1 MKDPATP
8 ADLAPLPGE
17 NENDPLVC
25 IEADDGCL
33 EWVSIKQLSEA
44 QQRLSA
50 LAADV
55 HSHKVPSSLYVED
68 HPAFETLDIT
78 PQIFRER
85 FNRYCK
91 QHYDYPAACGKS
103 NPYTG
108 SRVCNETDYLQYLRE
123 HFFYQ
128 LCSYRLEKSLH
139 IVKKEE
145 AAILKL
151 QDHVE
156 RESCILSR
164 QISCVSD
171 LEAQKKALQ
180 EENDELCLRSNTAEF
195 ARDSLRCEL
204 DGMKKKFSPRNLFA
218 RSFALLLCV
227 AFFTGIIC
235 FNSGKKSG
243 YDSGYQDGNEEG
255 LTAGYDSG
263 YDEGE
268 IAGERQ
274 GLSRGR
280 SEGYRDGYSD
290 GQRVAAVPSIR
301 SGTGTG
307 SSRQSAIAPGYIGNA
322 STGKFHLSSC
332 SYLPNQENQV
342 VLSSYDA
349 AIAAGYTPC
358 NYCLK

>member
-8 ADLAPLPGE
+8 TDLAPLPGE

-25 IEADDGCL
+25 IETEDGSMEWLPLSQLLKSRQQSLAVPTSDAQKDTDLVPYMEQQCL
-33 EWVSIKQLSEA
+33 VREK
-44 QQRLSA
+44 SA
-50 LAADV
+50 LQ
-55 HSHKVPSSLYVED
+55 SQNKE
-68 HPAFETLDIT
+68 
-78 PQIFRER
+78 
-85 FNRYCK
+85 
-91 QHYDYPAACGKS
+91 
-103 NPYTG
+103 
-108 SRVCNETDYLQYLRE
+108 LQ
-123 HFFYQ
+123 
-128 LCSYRLEKSLH
+128 SRLEYISRCYNEQSDAFTK
-139 IVKKEE
+139 
-145 AAILKL
+145 
-151 QDHVE
+151 
-156 RESCILSR
+156 RE
-164 QISCVSD
+164 QE
-171 LEAQKKALQ
+171 LETQNKALQ
-180 EENDELCLRSNTAEF
+180 VQLDGACV

-227 AFFTGIIC
+227 AFLTGIIC
-235 FNSGKKSG
+235 FNSGKKSS

-280 SEGYRDGYSD
+280 SEGYRDDYSD

-349 AIAAGYTPC
+349 AIAAGCTPC

>member
-8 ADLAPLPGE
+8 TDLAPLPGE

-25 IEADDGCL
+25 IETEDGSMEWLPLSQLLKSRQQSLAVPTSDAQKDTDLVPYMEQQCL
-33 EWVSIKQLSEA
+33 VREK
-44 QQRLSA
+44 SA
-50 LAADV
+50 LQ
-55 HSHKVPSSLYVED
+55 SQNKE
-68 HPAFETLDIT
+68 
-78 PQIFRER
+78 
-85 FNRYCK
+85 
-91 QHYDYPAACGKS
+91 
-103 NPYTG
+103 
-108 SRVCNETDYLQYLRE
+108 LQ
-123 HFFYQ
+123 
-128 LCSYRLEKSLH
+128 SRLEYISRCYNEQSDAFTK
-139 IVKKEE
+139 
-145 AAILKL
+145 
-151 QDHVE
+151 
-156 RESCILSR
+156 RE
-164 QISCVSD
+164 QE
-171 LEAQKKALQ
+171 LETQNKALQ
-180 EENDELCLRSNTAEF
+180 VQLDGACV

-227 AFFTGIIC
+227 AFLTGIIC

-263 YDEGE
+263 YDEGK
-268 IAGERQ
+268 ITGERQ

>member
-8 ADLAPLPGE
+8 TDLAPLPGE

-25 IEADDGCL
+25 IETEDGSMEWLPLSQLLKSRLQSLAVPTSDAQKDADLVPYMEQQCL
-33 EWVSIKQLSEA
+33 VREK
-44 QQRLSA
+44 SA
-50 LAADV
+50 LQ
-55 HSHKVPSSLYVED
+55 SQNKE
-68 HPAFETLDIT
+68 
-78 PQIFRER
+78 
-85 FNRYCK
+85 
-91 QHYDYPAACGKS
+91 
-103 NPYTG
+103 
-108 SRVCNETDYLQYLRE
+108 LQ
-123 HFFYQ
+123 
-128 LCSYRLEKSLH
+128 SRLEY
-139 IVKKEE
+139 
-145 AAILKL
+145 
-151 QDHVE
+151 
-156 RESCILSR
+156 
-164 QISCVSD
+164 ISCCYNEQSD
-171 LEAQKKALQ
+171 AFTKREQELETQNKALQ
-180 EENDELCLRSNTAEF
+180 AQLDGACV

-227 AFFTGIIC
+227 AFLTGIIC

-243 YDSGYQDGNEEG
+243 CDSGYQDGNEEG

-263 YDEGE
+263 DDEGE

>member
-8 ADLAPLPGE
+8 TDLAPLPGE

-25 IEADDGCL
+25 IETEDGSMEWLPLSQLLKSRQQSLAVPTSDAQKDTDLVPYMEQQCL
-33 EWVSIKQLSEA
+33 VREK
-44 QQRLSA
+44 SA
-50 LAADV
+50 LQ
-55 HSHKVPSSLYVED
+55 SQNKE
-68 HPAFETLDIT
+68 
-78 PQIFRER
+78 
-85 FNRYCK
+85 
-91 QHYDYPAACGKS
+91 
-103 NPYTG
+103 
-108 SRVCNETDYLQYLRE
+108 LQ
-123 HFFYQ
+123 
-128 LCSYRLEKSLH
+128 SRLEYISRCYNEQSDAFTK
-139 IVKKEE
+139 
-145 AAILKL
+145 
-151 QDHVE
+151 
-156 RESCILSR
+156 RE
-164 QISCVSD
+164 QE
-171 LEAQKKALQ
+171 LETQNKALQ
-180 EENDELCLRSNTAEF
+180 VQLDGACV

>member
-8 ADLAPLPGE
+8 TDLAPLPGE

-25 IEADDGCL
+25 IETEDGSMEWLPLSQLLKSRQQSLAVPTSDAQKDTDLVPYMEQQCL
-33 EWVSIKQLSEA
+33 VREK
-44 QQRLSA
+44 SA
-50 LAADV
+50 LQ
-55 HSHKVPSSLYVED
+55 SQNKE
-68 HPAFETLDIT
+68 
-78 PQIFRER
+78 
-85 FNRYCK
+85 
-91 QHYDYPAACGKS
+91 
-103 NPYTG
+103 
-108 SRVCNETDYLQYLRE
+108 LQ
-123 HFFYQ
+123 
-128 LCSYRLEKSLH
+128 SRLEYISRCYNEQSDAFTKREQELETQN
-139 IVKKEE
+139 KE
-145 AAILKL
+145 L
-151 QDHVE
+151 QVQLDGA
-156 RESCILSR
+156 
-164 QISCVSD
+164 CV
-171 LEAQKKALQ
+171 
-180 EENDELCLRSNTAEF
+180 

-227 AFFTGIIC
+227 AFLTGIIC

-263 YDEGE
+263 YDDGK

>member
-1 MKDPATP
+1 MKDPTTP
-8 ADLAPLPGE
+8 TDLAPLPGE
-17 NENDPLVC
+17 NKNDPLVC
-25 IEADDGCL
+25 IETEDGFM
-33 EWVSIKQLSEA
+33 EWLPLSQLLKSRQQSLTVPTSDA
-44 QQRLSA
+44 QQDTDLVPYMEQQCLVREKSA
-50 LAADV
+50 LQ
-55 HSHKVPSSLYVED
+55 SQNKE
-68 HPAFETLDIT
+68 
-78 PQIFRER
+78 
-85 FNRYCK
+85 
-91 QHYDYPAACGKS
+91 
-103 NPYTG
+103 
-108 SRVCNETDYLQYLRE
+108 LQ
-123 HFFYQ
+123 
-128 LCSYRLEKSLH
+128 SRLEYISRCYNEQSDAFTK
-139 IVKKEE
+139 
-145 AAILKL
+145 
-151 QDHVE
+151 
-156 RESCILSR
+156 RE
-164 QISCVSD
+164 QE
-171 LEAQKKALQ
+171 LETQNKALQ
-180 EENDELCLRSNTAEF
+180 VQLDGACG

-227 AFFTGIIC
+227 AFLTGIIC

-243 YDSGYQDGNEEG
+243 YDSGYQTGNEEG

-263 YDEGE
+263 YDEGK
-268 IAGERQ
+268 ITGERQ

-301 SGTGTG
+301 SGTG

>member
-8 ADLAPLPGE
+8 TDLAPLPGE

-25 IEADDGCL
+25 IETEDGSMEWLPLSQLLKSRQQSLAVPMSDAQKDTDLVPYMEQQCL
-33 EWVSIKQLSEA
+33 VREK
-44 QQRLSA
+44 SA
-50 LAADV
+50 LQ
-55 HSHKVPSSLYVED
+55 SQNKE
-68 HPAFETLDIT
+68 
-78 PQIFRER
+78 
-85 FNRYCK
+85 
-91 QHYDYPAACGKS
+91 
-103 NPYTG
+103 
-108 SRVCNETDYLQYLRE
+108 LQ
-123 HFFYQ
+123 
-128 LCSYRLEKSLH
+128 SRLEYISRCYNEQSDAFTK
-139 IVKKEE
+139 
-145 AAILKL
+145 
-151 QDHVE
+151 
-156 RESCILSR
+156 RE
-164 QISCVSD
+164 QE
-171 LEAQKKALQ
+171 LETQNKALQ
-180 EENDELCLRSNTAEF
+180 VQLDGACV

-218 RSFALLLCV
+218 RSFALFLCV

>member
-1 MKDPATP
+1 MKDPTTP
-8 ADLAPLPGE
+8 TDLAPLPGE
-17 NENDPLVC
+17 NKNDPLVC
-25 IEADDGCL
+25 IETEDGFM
-33 EWVSIKQLSEA
+33 EWLPLSQLLKSRQQSLTVPTSDA
-44 QQRLSA
+44 QQDTDLVPYMEQQCLVREKSA
-50 LAADV
+50 LQ
-55 HSHKVPSSLYVED
+55 SQNKE
-68 HPAFETLDIT
+68 
-78 PQIFRER
+78 
-85 FNRYCK
+85 
-91 QHYDYPAACGKS
+91 
-103 NPYTG
+103 
-108 SRVCNETDYLQYLRE
+108 LQ
-123 HFFYQ
+123 
-128 LCSYRLEKSLH
+128 SRLEYISRCYNEQSDAFTK
-139 IVKKEE
+139 
-145 AAILKL
+145 
-151 QDHVE
+151 
-156 RESCILSR
+156 RE
-164 QISCVSD
+164 QE
-171 LEAQKKALQ
+171 LETQNKALQ
-180 EENDELCLRSNTAEF
+180 VQLDGACG

-227 AFFTGIIC
+227 AFLTGIIC

-243 YDSGYQDGNEEG
+243 YDSGYQTGNEEG

-263 YDEGE
+263 YDEGK
-268 IAGERQ
+268 ITGERQ

-280 SEGYRDGYSD
+280 SEGYRNGYSD